1 MYIANNITTAL
12 YKNLARNN
20 YLKNK
25 DSKTCGL
32 EPNTILHMCLKD
44 NTVNQGF
51 VAPCKETGRDSCL
64 QHTAD
69 STALTSESLYSRHV
83 RRITPLHSM
92 VFMMDLS

>member
-32 EPNTILHMCLKD
+32 EPNTILHICLKD

-51 VAPCKETGRDSCL
+51 VAPCKETLAEIHVCSILRTLLLSHLRVYTVGMFGG
-64 QHTAD
+64 
-69 STALTSESLYSRHV
+69 SLHFTLWY
-83 RRITPLHSM
+83 L
-92 VFMMDLS
+92 